1 MAKKKATA
9 PKKKKKEVD
18 LDLLLAQVDTLTKLV
33 GQLTENI
40 QKPTQI
46 KKIIEEIE
54 DEVDEDQEQDPDT
67 FAIHSNKK
75 VNPKKGKLV
84 TKAKCVPTD
93 PGGNKEVDKIKY
105 PERKR
110 NTREPVQVLEKEC
123 EYCSR
128 PMKYIEGVIQ
138 DYACQRCLTGR
149 K

>member
-1 MAKKKATA
+1 MAKKKAA

-40 QKPTQI
+40 QKPAKV
-46 KKIIEEIE
+46 KKIVEEIE
-54 DEVDEDQEQDPDT
+54 DEVEEQDPDT
-67 FAIHSNKK
+67 FMIRDDKK
-75 VNPKKGKLV
+75 IRKGKLV

-105 PERKR
+105 PERKK
-110 NTREPVQVLEKEC
+110 NTRPPVQVLEKEC